1 MSVVRS
7 FGRTVTQRFGALE
20 DDFLR
25 RGRPLGHSRV
35 LWEIPAAGCLVRTLR
50 DALDLDA
57 GYLSRILS
65 SLRDEGFITLTPDR
79 TDARVRHV
87 ALTNAG
93 RAERR
98 HLDRMSDG
106 FAAGIL
112 EPLSARQADD
122 LVAAMRVVERL
133 LIAGSVV
140 VSPTDPDDPDA
151 VSCLRAYA
159 EELHERFDDGFDPI
173 TSISAEPWELRPRA
187 GLLLV
192 AHLHGR
198 PVGCGALKFHG
209 SEPVEIKRMWVAPAA
224 RGLGLG
230 RRLLRELEAAARQA
244 GATVAHLE
252 TNRALT
258 EAIALYRSAGYL
270 EVPAFNDE
278 PYAHHW
284 FEKRLPA

>member
-1 MSVVRS
+1 M
-7 FGRTVTQRFGALE
+7 G
-20 DDFLR
+20 D
-25 RGRPLGHSRV
+25 
-35 LWEIPAAGCLVRTLR
+35 PAAGCSVRTLR

-65 SLRDEGFITLTPDR
+65 GLRDEGFVTLTPDR

-87 ALTNAG
+87 ALTTAG

-98 HLDRMSDG
+98 HLDRMSDA

-133 LIAGSVV
+133 LIAGSVA

-159 EELHERFDDGFDPI
+159 EELHERFDDGFDPGA
-173 TSISAEPWELRPRA
+173 SISAEPRELRPPA

-209 SEPVEIKRMWVAPAA
+209 SEPVEIKRMWVAPAT

-230 RRLLRELEAAARQA
+230 RRLLTELEAAAREA

-258 EAIALYRSAGYL
+258 DAIALYRSAGYR
-270 EVPAFNDE
+270 EVPPFNDE

-284 FEKRLPA
+284 FEKRLPARSRHEAGGPGRPAVDSGPEVSYHPRQ